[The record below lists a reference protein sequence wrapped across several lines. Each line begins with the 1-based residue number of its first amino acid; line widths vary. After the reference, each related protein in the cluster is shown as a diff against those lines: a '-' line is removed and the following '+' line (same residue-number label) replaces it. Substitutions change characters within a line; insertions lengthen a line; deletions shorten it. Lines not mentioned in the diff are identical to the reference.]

1 MKWLLMSIFL
11 LTSCNSH
18 KLPRD
23 YRKMHRRLE
32 RNERRQNKDEF
43 IRSLE
48 NDTIRLNWIEF
59 VDSTL
64 IGFPKLIS
72 GDSLK
77 DKK

>member
-1 MKWLLMSIFL
+1 MKWFLMSIFL

-18 KLPRD
+18 NLPRD
-23 YRKMHRRLE
+23 YRKMQRRLE
-32 RNERRQNKDEF
+32 RNERRQSKDEF
-43 IRSLE
+43 IKSLE
-48 NDTIRLNWIEF
+48 NDTIRVNWIEF

-72 GDSLK
+72 VDSLK